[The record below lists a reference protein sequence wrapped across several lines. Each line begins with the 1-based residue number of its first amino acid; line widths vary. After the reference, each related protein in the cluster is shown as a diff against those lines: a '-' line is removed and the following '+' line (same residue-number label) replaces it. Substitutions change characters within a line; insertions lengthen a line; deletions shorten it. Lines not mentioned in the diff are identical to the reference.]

1 MTSSRGF
8 KEKSMPPAAPK
19 PNRPPVPPHLRH
31 VVRRAPLETSPEV
44 SGERF
49 LFLGGLHRSG
59 TSILH
64 RLLRAHPE
72 VSGFAET
79 GVPQDEGQL
88 LQSVY
93 PPAWVYGGPG
103 RFAFHAEAHLTETSD
118 LVSPVNRAQ
127 LLREWG
133 AYHDLGRRVLM
144 EKSPPNLIWSRFLQA
159 LFPGARFV
167 FIVRHPIPVA
177 LATLRWAKTS
187 VPELL
192 AHWTAAHRILLDD
205 LARIDHAKVLRYE
218 DFVADPARRLGALCR
233 FAGLSPIAP
242 AESVADHNARY
253 LALWQEK
260 RDAAAEAERR
270 LASADREAAAL
281 FARFGYGLSEPY
293 VAPWQAAG
301 PYDLMAGS
309 R

>member
-1 MTSSRGF
+1 MSRA
-8 KEKSMPPAAPK
+8 S
-19 PNRPPVPPHLRH
+19 PNRSRPPVPAHLRN
-31 VVRRAPLETSPEV
+31 VTRRPPLETAPEI

-88 LQSVY
+88 LQGVY

-103 RFAFHAEAHLTETSD
+103 RFAFHSEAHLTESSE
-118 LVSPVNRAQ
+118 LVSEVNRAR

-133 AYHDLGRRVLM
+133 AYHDLGRSVLM

-177 LATLRWAKTS
+177 LATFRWAKTS

-192 AHWTAAHRILLDD
+192 VHWSAAHRILLDD
-205 LARIDHAKVLRYE
+205 LAKIDRAAVMRYE
-218 DFVADPARRLGALCR
+218 DFVADSARWLGAICR
-233 FAGLSPIAP
+233 FAGLSPLEP
-242 AESVADHNARY
+242 AESVEDHNGRY
-253 LALWQEK
+253 LALWDER
-260 RDAAAEAERR
+260 RDAAADAERR
-270 LASADREAAAL
+270 LAAADREAAAF
-281 FARFGYGLSEPY
+281 FARFGYSLAKPYVVDWRAPEPY
-293 VAPWQAAG
+293 DPLGVVG
-301 PYDLMAGS
+301 
-309 R
+309 